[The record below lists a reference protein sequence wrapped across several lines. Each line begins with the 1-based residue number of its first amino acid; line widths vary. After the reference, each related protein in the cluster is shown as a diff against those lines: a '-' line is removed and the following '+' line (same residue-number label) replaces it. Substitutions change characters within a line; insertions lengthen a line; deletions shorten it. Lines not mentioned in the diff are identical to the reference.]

1 MPTSASQPRQIRL
14 FLSSTFRD
22 MENERHELLTRVF
35 PLFRQQCLERQVV
48 FSEIDLRWGITEED
62 AHNGQTVQICLEEIA
77 RCRGLGISPFFIG
90 FIGERY
96 GWIPQRHELENYWCQ
111 AAQSENP
118 YARRIEAALAE
129 GISVTELEMRFG
141 FMDDGEGVSRQRVQ
155 LYFRHPDLT
164 ASLAGKE
171 TATFY
176 ESTADAR
183 DKLAALKSAIR
194 ETRAECIGVDGYQ
207 AISEFGQQILDFLSA
222 ELDAHFPRDDV
233 PDERQLRL
241 HAQQC
246 YALSR
251 RENYVPLVAFKHQ
264 VETWVQETLSA
275 LPPDEEQARDPRNRL
290 ALVGDSGRGKSAFM
304 ADLMT
309 SEAFSK
315 AWVIAHF
322 VGADGDNTP
331 ESWRERV
338 LQALTPY
345 LPATLDVPTE
355 DDARWA
361 AFAERVS
368 TAQVQM
374 GKPLILLLDAINQFS
389 PQDAGMRRLNNL
401 RFLPGTLLV
410 VTSTEPLPEAWS
422 TLPFPELTEDHRREA
437 ITLFLRQYSKKL
449 PETLIGQLV
458 TAPACG
464 NALFL
469 RLVMEEL
476 RLHADHDSLAER
488 VSALL
493 TYDDAGQL
501 FLALLNETDRDFRS
515 EGYSLASHATTLIA
529 ASRAGVS
536 HSDLAVLLAPH
547 LHQSALKM
555 ADQTLLRLLARI
567 APFCL
572 NEDGRLRITHT
583 IFTQTLTALS
593 PLMSPSRRALVA
605 RFNQRDAFSVAERT
619 YQWMAL
625 ENYEQLVETLGHVDA
640 FCALQQSY
648 PELASQAMLV
658 LGAGRS
664 SLSLLLHAL
673 VENWST
679 WRAEVAFMPAMNAV
693 SAWFLQRGFWLVG
706 ARWSEL
712 AVVMVRKATPVNL
725 INTMGTVNSLAL
737 FYRLLGQY
745 DKAEPLLQDALALMR
760 KMLPAGHPD
769 IGVVLN
775 NLAGIYGALGQ
786 PAKAEPLLREALQ
799 MVSNEN
805 SIDFANLAQSLGECY
820 QHLEEYEQAE
830 SLLHKSLAVRTRL
843 QARDNP
849 DLIGLTRSLGGLY
862 MELGRYDEAEP
873 VLLDVLALRQ
883 RVLPPEHPDI
893 ATSLNDLG
901 ELYYRQGEAGKAEP
915 LFTQMMD
922 IRRKSLSP
930 GHPDFIA
937 GLFYMAELY
946 HSMGRLEDA
955 AAQLREAV
963 SLLAHL
969 PDSQAELLF
978 ARQSLANLYMEGD
991 CHEKAIPLYE
1001 AMLTTQS
1008 ELSRPDSPVMLRLI
1022 DDLGM
1027 LYLGQDRLDEA
1038 AASWEKWLS
1047 LQDGKLSLD
1056 NADRLKVMRNLACTY
1071 KALQKY
1077 QEAKALLLHIMSVR
1091 VEHDHDDI
1099 ELKVQSVAEAAE
1111 MHYFLAEYPVAE
1123 TLYRTLFTLVEP
1135 QWSDG
1140 SAEKNELFQWLVARG
1155 VLDNTGRKKQGGQTP
1170 VSMASPSW
1178 QTSINVDVSAWP
1190 VAPQSGTPAQPVSR
1204 TQESAA
1210 EPLAPVGA
1218 QNEAKRSV
1226 GEKLRSAWNK
1236 LVH

>member
-77 RCRGLGISPFFIG
+77 RCRALGISPFFIG

-96 GWIPQRHELENYWCQ
+96 GWVPQRHELENYWHQ
-111 AAQSENP
+111 AAQDENP

-141 FMDDGEGVSRQRVQ
+141 FMDDAQGVSRQRVQ

-164 ASLAGKE
+164 ASLAGKAS
-171 TATFY
+171 ATFY
-176 ESTADAR
+176 ESTDAAR
-183 DKLAALKSAIR
+183 DKLAALKRAIR
-194 ETRAECIGVDGYQ
+194 ETHAECIGVDGYQ
-207 AISEFGQQILDFLSA
+207 AISEFGQQILDFLTA
-222 ELDAHFPRDDV
+222 ELDTHFPLDEV
-233 PDERQLRL
+233 PNERQLRL

-251 RENYVPLVAFKHQ
+251 RENYVPLPAFKQQ
-264 VETWVQETLSA
+264 VETRAQDMLA
-275 LPPDEEQARDPRNRL
+275 AMLPNGDQAREPLNRL

-304 ADLMT
+304 ADLVA
-309 SEAFSK
+309 SETFNTAL
-315 AWVIAHF
+315 VIAHF

-338 LQALTPY
+338 LQVLTPY

-361 AFAERVS
+361 AFAELVS
-368 TAQVQM
+368 AAQVQM
-374 GKPLILLLDAINQFS
+374 GKPIILLLDAINQFS
-389 PQDAGMRRLNNL
+389 PQEEGMRRLNGL

-410 VTSTEPLPEAWS
+410 VTSTEPLPDTWQ
-422 TLPFPELTEDHRREA
+422 TLAFPELTEAHRREA

-449 PETLIGQLV
+449 PETLVGQLV
-458 TAPACG
+458 AAPACG

-476 RLHADHDSLAER
+476 RLHADHDSLAAR

-501 FLALLNETDRDFRS
+501 FLALLNETDRDFRA

-547 LHQSALKM
+547 LHQSGLKM

-625 ENYEQLVETLGHVDA
+625 ENYEQLVETLGHVNA

-648 PELASQAMLV
+648 PELASQAMLS

-673 VENWST
+673 VENWNV
-679 WRAEVAFMPAMNAV
+679 WRPEVVFTPTMNAV
-693 SAWFLQRGFWLVG
+693 SAWFLQRGFWQIGV
-706 ARWSEL
+706 RWSEL
-712 AVVMVRKATPVNL
+712 AAVLVRKATPVNV
-725 INTMGTVNSLAL
+725 INTMGTINSLAL

-745 DKAEPLLQDALALMR
+745 DKAEPLLHDALAMMR

-786 PAKAEPLLREALQ
+786 PEKAEPLLREALQ
-799 MVSNEN
+799 AVSNEN

-820 QHLEEYEQAE
+820 QQLEEYEQAE
-830 SLLHKSLAVRTRL
+830 SLLRKSLAVRTRL

-849 DLIGLTRSLGGLY
+849 HLIGLKRSLGGLY
-862 MELGRYDEAEP
+862 MELMRYDEAEP
-873 VLLDVLALRQ
+873 VLLEVLALRKA
-883 RVLPPEHPDI
+883 VLPPEHPDI

-901 ELYYRQGEAGKAEP
+901 ELYYRQGDADKAEP

-922 IRRKSLSP
+922 IRRKSLSL

-946 HSMGRLEDA
+946 RSMGRLEDA
-955 AAQLREAV
+955 ASQLREAIP
-963 SLLAHL
+963 LLEHL
-969 PDSQAELLF
+969 PDNQAELLF
-978 ARQSLANLYMEGD
+978 ARQSLANLYMED
-991 CHEKAIPLYE
+991 DRHEKAIPLYE

-1008 ELSRPDSPVMLRLI
+1008 ELSRPESPVMLRLL

-1038 AASWEKWLS
+1038 AACWAKWLAV
-1047 LQDGKLSLD
+1047 QEGKLAPE
-1056 NADRLKVMRNLACTY
+1056 NAGRLKVMRNLACTY
-1071 KALQKY
+1071 KAQQKY
-1077 QEAKALLLHIMSVR
+1077 QEAKALLLQIMSLR
-1091 VEHDHDDI
+1091 VEHDHGDV

-1111 MHYFLAEYPVAE
+1111 MHYFLAEYAAAE
-1123 TLYRTLFTLVEP
+1123 TLYRTLFTMVEP
-1135 QWSDG
+1135 QWLEASP
-1140 SAEKNELFQWLVARG
+1140 EKNALFQWLVARG
-1155 VLDNTGRKKQGGQTP
+1155 VLDKTGRKEQWGQAP
-1170 VSMASPSW
+1170 VSMATASW
-1178 QTSINVDVSAWP
+1178 QTSLKVDVSTWSTAAQP
-1190 VAPQSGTPAQPVSR
+1190 GTPAEPVSM
-1204 TQESAA
+1204 TYESPA
-1210 EPLAPVGA
+1210 EPASA
-1218 QNEAKRSV
+1218 QTEAKRSV